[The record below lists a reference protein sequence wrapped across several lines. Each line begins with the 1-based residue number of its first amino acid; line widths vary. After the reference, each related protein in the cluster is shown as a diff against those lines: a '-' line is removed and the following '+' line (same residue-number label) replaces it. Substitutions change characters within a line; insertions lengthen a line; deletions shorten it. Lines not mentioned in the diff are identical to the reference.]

1 MDFEAVQLDVGD
13 TKGLA
18 TLEVEWRL
26 KAEIG
31 EGDDGLIGRKV
42 CRDVEARN
50 LSRRPDA
57 QARPFGLEAVF
68 ERHVEVVEL
77 DAGMKMLLETRDDAG
92 ADEGLGAV
100 HQERGNAGEGDEN
113 EDNRK
118 CGP

>member
-42 CRDVEARN
+42 CRDV
-50 LSRRPDA
+50 
-57 QARPFGLEAVF
+57 
-68 ERHVEVVEL
+68 
-77 DAGMKMLLETRDDAG
+77 
-92 ADEGLGAV
+92 
-100 HQERGNAGEGDEN
+100 
-113 EDNRK
+113 
-118 CGP
+118 